1 MNGGAYSEP
10 RAKMLMKRLFEAIK
24 HLHDRNIVHRGER
37 WGGCARSCSEQE
49 HTHLSAVAGGCDADL
64 KPENLLLRSASDDTE
79 VKVADFGVAKTLG
92 FEGLKTFCGSPQYF
106 GALSVLLHACDAC
119 LLTVALSLLL
129 LQPPRCCDARTPSLD
144 KGGMG
149 KAPTCGLLVSFCSL
163 CKSGFGVSC

>member
-1 MNGGAYSEP
+1 MIGTLCIEVRGGVGAG
-10 RAKMLMKRLFEAIK
+10 AAAVN
-24 HLHDRNIVHRGER
+24 RN
-37 WGGCARSCSEQE
+37 
-49 HTHLSAVAGGCDADL
+49 THLSAVAGGCAADL

-106 GALSVLLHACDAC
+106 GALWGLLHACDAC

-129 LQPPRCCDARTPSLD
+129 LQPRKCCDARTPSLD

-163 CKSGFGVSC
+163 CKSGVQSRC